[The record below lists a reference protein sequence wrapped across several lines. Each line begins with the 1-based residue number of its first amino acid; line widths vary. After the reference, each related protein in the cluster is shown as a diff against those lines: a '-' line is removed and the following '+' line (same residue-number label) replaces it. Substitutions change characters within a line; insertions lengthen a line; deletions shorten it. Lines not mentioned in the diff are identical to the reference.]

1 MYYDSMSTR
10 PALTRELLETF
21 WKAELIDIILT
32 QEQRIA
38 GLEERLGM
46 NSQNS
51 SKPPSSDGP
60 DVPPPPSKKGTG
72 KKRGAQPGHMGHIRR
87 FLPPEMLT
95 EVVEHKPD
103 VCRCCGKRL
112 SGDDPNPSRHQLWE
126 LPPLA
131 PMVTEH
137 RFHSLRCG
145 CGALTTAK
153 SAAVVREGMF
163 GPNLTALAALLT
175 GAFYLSRRS
184 AVEMLDSVFNCPMSI
199 GGLSSCEES
208 VSNALAAPA
217 GEIREA
223 VLSSVVVHA
232 DETGFRLGN
241 RKKGWLWVAVGSG
254 LAFFLLQAKRG
265 IAGATALLGS
275 FRGVLVSDRWGGY
288 NRHAGQRQY
297 CWAHVKRD
305 FTRISEMP
313 GAAGKIGQS
322 LLEAEFELFSYW
334 HRVRDGTM
342 QREYFRRKVKVIRRT
357 VKELLQRGAVD
368 SLQCSGM
375 CGELLRSEHRLWT
388 FARIV
393 GVEPTNN
400 VAERCIR
407 PAVLWRKTSFGV
419 QSERGAQFVERML
432 TVRASCRMQDKNV
445 VDFIKNAIR
454 AIKTGE
460 QMPSLIPDKLH
471 AAAAT

>member
-1 MYYDSMSTR
+1 MATR

-21 WKAELIDIILT
+21 SKADLIDIILA
-32 QEQRIA
+32 QEKRIA
-38 GLEERLGM
+38 ALEERLGM

-72 KKRGAQPGHMGHIRR
+72 KKRGAQPGHVGHIRR

-95 EVVEHKPD
+95 EVVEHKPS
-103 VCRCCGKRL
+103 VCRCCGKSL
-112 SGDDPNPSRHQLWE
+112 SGDDPNPSLHQVWE

-131 PMVTEH
+131 PVVTEH

-145 CGALTTAK
+145 CGAVTTAK
-153 SAAVVREGMF
+153 SAAVVHEGMF

-175 GAFYLSRRS
+175 GAFFQSRRS
-184 AVEMLDSVFNCPMSI
+184 AVEMLDSVFNCPMSL

-208 VSNALAAPA
+208 VSNALAGPVA
-217 GEIREA
+217 EIRES
-223 VLSSVVVHA
+223 VLSSSVVHA

-241 RKKGWLWVAVGSG
+241 RRKGWLWVAVGSG
-254 LAFFLLQAKRG
+254 LVFFLLQAKRG
-265 IAGATALLGS
+265 IEGATALLSG

-288 NRHAGQRQY
+288 NRHSGQRQY

-313 GAAGKIGQS
+313 GASGKIGE
-322 LLEAEFELFSYW
+322 LLLDAESELFQYW

-342 QREYFRRKVKVIRRT
+342 SREVFRRKVQVIRRT
-357 VKELLQRGAVD
+357 VKELLRRGSAD

-375 CGELLRSEHRLWT
+375 CRELLRSEHRLWT
-388 FARIV
+388 FARIA

-400 VAERCIR
+400 VAERSVR

-419 QSERGAQFVERML
+419 QSERGARFVERML
-432 TVRASCRMQDKNV
+432 TVRASCRMQNKSV

-454 AIKTGE
+454 AEKFGKR
-460 QMPSLIPDKLH
+460 MPSLTDEKIQP
-471 AAAAT
+471 AASD